1 MAKLIFRQEGIDDIT
16 DIWDYTTK
24 KWSEEQADKYY
35 GMIKTALKKSQ
46 LNQRLVEVTMKLILT
61 YLFQRWQTYHFL
73 PNRGSTKVYDKVAG
87 CLIAFAC
94 RQSFINDKEGY
105 LAFDVSEEKKEDE
118 IKLMNLYSQ
127 KYNALRLEG
136 SNTMIILPEGC
147 EKLINDFLKQKIMK
161 KTEILPT
168 QIWNDDK
175 INSINEIVKKHSE
188 NQSKEQKIR
197 YKLLSIQYK
206 LEEYID
212 KDDIQENE
220 VLDILDFVKM
230 YLKALDI
237 TKRDL
242 ARYFGMR
249 DSNLHKYL
257 TGKRKLNSEVV
268 LKISSFS
275 RTKPEYWYRVQLKN
289 EIVKLNKERTKDY
302 EKYDYK
308 KLLAI

>member
-1 MAKLIFRQEGIDDIT
+1 
-16 DIWDYTTK
+16 
-24 KWSEEQADKYY
+24 
-35 GMIKTALKKSQ
+35 
-46 LNQRLVEVTMKLILT
+46 
-61 YLFQRWQTYHFL
+61 
-73 PNRGSTKVYDKVAG
+73 
-87 CLIAFAC
+87 
-94 RQSFINDKEGY
+94 
-105 LAFDVSEEKKEDE
+105 
-118 IKLMNLYSQ
+118 
-127 KYNALRLEG
+127 
-136 SNTMIILPEGC
+136 
-147 EKLINDFLKQKIMK
+147 MK

-168 QIWNDDK
+168 QIWNDEK
-175 INSINEIVKKHSE
+175 ITSINEIVKKHSD
-188 NQSKEQKIR
+188 NQSKEKKIR

-206 LEEYID
+206 LEEYIE
-212 KDDIQENE
+212 KDDIKENE

-257 TGKRKLNSEVV
+257 TGQRKLNSEVV

-275 RTKPEYWYRVQLKN
+275 RTEPEYWYRVQLKN